1 MNLTTYQQQSFL
13 SVQESNF
20 LGLSKRLSWIGK
32 LFVFVFHAYR
42 RQLFNCIQYESAHL
56 KKTLY
61 VYLDSFNTNVTEDL
75 DDHRQVV

>member
-42 RQLFNCIQYESAHL
+42 GQLFNCVQYESAHL